1 VMGVWHGGQAMGT
14 KVGQAL
20 NEISED
26 EVRLG
31 RPMLSAVVV
40 GRSGRPGAG
49 FFALARTLGRLSV
62 AGDEKEFW
70 QAELSDVYRVW
81 RLPEEL

>member
-1 VMGVWHGGQAMGT
+1 VKLW
-14 KVGQAL
+14 
-20 NEISED
+20 
-26 EVRLG
+26 

-40 GRSGRPGAG
+40 GKSLPGAG
-49 FFALARTLGRLSV
+49 FFKLARALGRLSV
-62 AGDEKEFW
+62 DGDEKAFW